1 MGWEE
6 ILDAEGADMAGAYE
20 DSLPEEGCGTAI
32 NYVPEKQYVDVGP
45 YISNMMLDFD
55 DLLICCGLYD
65 HELIVEGDPYVEL
78 EDKTCDELIEE
89 CIKLGQDAKHAKHAL
104 KNAGQDIDTL
114 LDYLDKRVLGGW
126 TVSSEK
132 RKEFRTLIESKVK
145 YEEESMG
152 CDELREKY
160 GSMTRDELV
169 DKHVEISGV
178 KDVAEAISE
187 HIETV
192 IERLGVDL
200 YGEFEDKQDLKDLI
214 AKYEKAVPETM
225 EEDDEAITEKDKEE
239 AQEKHVLTN
248 EELIEK
254 YGQITPAPDDYEFTE
269 ADELPL

>member
-6 ILDAEGADMAGAYE
+6 TLDAEGADMARAYE

-55 DLLICCGLYD
+55 DLLICCGLYN

-89 CIKLGQDAKHAKHAL
+89 CIKLGQDAKQAKHAL

-114 LDYLDKRVLGGW
+114 LDYLDKP
-126 TVSSEK
+126 SSEK

-160 GSMTRDELV
+160 GSMTRDELI
-169 DKHVEISGV
+169 DKHVEINGV
-178 KDVAEAISE
+178 KDAAEAIAE
-187 HIETV
+187 HIEAV
-192 IERLGVDL
+192 IDRLGVDL
-200 YGEFEDKQDLKDLI
+200 YDDFEDKQDLKDLI
-214 AKYEKAVPETM
+214 AKYKKTVLETTG
-225 EEDDEAITEKDKEE
+225 EDEE
-239 AQEKHVLTN
+239 AAKEGADRENHILTN

-254 YGQITPAPDDYEFTE
+254 YGSITAAPDDYEFGE
-269 ADELPL
+269 EDELPLD